1 MQPNLTLLT
10 PELVSRILD
19 EAFQLLVRP
28 GIKVQSSEAR
38 QLLAQAGAQV
48 DESSQVAHIPER
60 LVRQALETVPSHF
73 DLHDRSGHPAV
84 HYGGDSVTFDPG
96 SSGVHILD
104 PETLQH
110 RPSQA
115 ADLARLVK
123 VVEGLPQYAAQSTA
137 VVCNDV
143 PKAIGDLYRLY
154 LVLLYS
160 D

>member
-1 MQPNLTLLT
+1 MFQIGLQFDFFYPAKIRKIRVQIKGIIYMQPKLQLLSL
-10 PELVSRILD
+10 ELVSRILD

-84 HYGGDSVTFDPG
+84 HYGGDLVTFDPG

-110 RPSQA
+110 RP
-115 ADLARLVK
+115 RK
-123 VVEGLPQYAAQSTA
+123 PPTWRGW
-137 VVCNDV
+137 
-143 PKAIGDLYRLY
+143 
-154 LVLLYS
+154 
-160 D
+160 